1 MAGGIDVKKA
11 YAALNMPP
19 ARYVAQFVLPLIGTG
34 VFVVVILRL
43 LAPALFTGL
52 FSLLIYAIPVFFA
65 VLAAVYPYTV
75 AEGKKSQINNNI
87 HFFITH
93 MGVLATANIP
103 RGEIMRMLG
112 EKKEYG
118 ALADETRKIFTL
130 VDSWNMSLAEACR
143 FISKRTPSD
152 IWSDFLDRFAYS
164 IESGEDL
171 ETFLKNEQVVV
182 MEDFSTVYRGAL
194 YELENMKG
202 LFNSMMMSVIFVVI
216 FAILMPVITGID
228 GTFLMGGAVFLVMCI
243 EIGFVYFIKA
253 KAPTDPIWHSSK
265 LETGLTRAIRRGLP
279 VSLVAAVAA
288 TVLALVFAGERLPL
302 PILLAIGLTPLAYT
316 GFVVG
321 REEEKVKRRDDNFAA
336 FIRSLGA
343 STSARG
349 GQVTETLR
357 HLQTHDFG
365 PLTPDIRQLYARLN
379 LRVDDEKAWDYFAAD
394 CGSNLIEKFT
404 KMFVEGVKAGGKA
417 DAIGRIISDNFVF
430 IITLRKARYQ
440 AASNFKGLLYGLVA
454 GMAFSLYVGIGIVS
468 MLKRIFTEVQLPP
481 DTPFASFLNFS
492 MDIALVSFMIIVL
505 LLAHSMA
512 SGMMLHIADGGNYFR
527 TYFDL
532 PLMFWIAA
540 IVSVGAE
547 RGLNSLLGG

>member
-1 MAGGIDVKKA
+1 MGGMDTKKA
-11 YAALNMPP
+11 YASLNMPP
-19 ARYVAQFVLPLIGTG
+19 ARYMLQFALPLVGAGIA
-34 VFVVVILRL
+34 VVVILRL

-52 FSLLIYAIPVFFA
+52 FSLLIYLIPLFF
-65 VLAAVYPYTV
+65 VLLAAIYPYTV
-75 AEGKKSQINNNI
+75 AEGKKNEINNNI

-103 RGEIMRMLG
+103 RSQIMRMLA

-118 ALADETRKIFTL
+118 ALAEETRKIFNL

-152 IWSDFLDRFAYS
+152 IWADFLDRFAYS

-171 ETFLKNEQVVV
+171 DVFLKNEQQVV
-182 MEDFSTVYRGAL
+182 MEDFASVYRGAL

-243 EIGFVYFIKA
+243 EVAFVYFIKA
-253 KAPTDPIWHSSK
+253 KAPNDPIWHKSR
-265 LETGLTRAIRRGLP
+265 LETALTRSLRKALP
-279 VSLVAAVAA
+279 MSLVGSFI
-288 TVLALVFAGERLPL
+288 ALGVTILLFSHLPTA
-302 PILLAIGLTPLAYT
+302 IILAIGLTPLALV

-343 STSARG
+343 STAARG

-365 PLTPDIRQLYARLN
+365 PLTTDVRNLYARLN
-379 LRVDDEKAWDYFAAD
+379 MRVDDEKGWAYFAAD
-394 CGSNLIEKFT
+394 CGSNLIEKFS

-417 DAIGRIISDNFVF
+417 DQIGKIISENFLA
-430 IITLRKARYQ
+430 IITLRKSRYQ
-440 AASNFKGLLYGLVA
+440 TANNFKGMLYGLVA
-454 GMAFSLYVGIGIVS
+454 GMAFSLYVGLGIVG
-468 MLKRIFTEVQLPP
+468 MLKGIFAEISLPP
-481 DTPFASFLNFS
+481 DTPFADFLNFS
-492 MDIALVSFMIIVL
+492 VDIALVGFMIIVL
-505 LLAHSMA
+505 MLAHSMA
-512 SGMMLHIADGGNYFR
+512 SGLMLHIAEGGNYFR
-527 TYFDL
+527 SYTDL
-532 PLMFWIAA
+532 VGMFWIAA
-540 IVSVGAE
+540 VVSVAASRALE
-547 RGLNSLLGG
+547 SLL

>member
-1 MAGGIDVKKA
+1 MAGIDVKKA
-11 YAALNMPP
+11 YASLNMTPS
-19 ARYVAQFVLPLIGTG
+19 RYVLQFVIPLVGTG
-34 VFVVVILRL
+34 VGVVVILRL
-43 LAPALFTGL
+43 LAPTLFHGL
-52 FSLLIYAIPVFFA
+52 FSVLFYAIPVFFA

-75 AEGKKSQINNNI
+75 AEGKKSEINNNI

-103 RGEIMRMLG
+103 RGEIMRMLS

-118 ALADETRKIFTL
+118 ALAEETRKIFTL

-152 IWSDFLDRFAYS
+152 IWADFLDRFAYS
-164 IESGEDL
+164 IESGEAL

-182 MEDFSTVYRGAL
+182 MEDFASIYRGAL

-228 GTFLMGGAVFLVMCI
+228 ATFLMGGAVFLVICI

-253 KAPTDPIWHSSK
+253 KAPSDPIWHKSR
-265 LETGLTRAIRRGLP
+265 LETQLTRSVRFGLP
-279 VSLVAAVAA
+279 ISLAGSFVFLLVA
-288 TVLALVFAGERLPL
+288 LAFFGHLP
-302 PILLAIGLTPLAYT
+302 PAIMIAIAITPLAIV
-316 GFVVG
+316 GFLVG

-365 PLTPDIRQLYARLN
+365 PLTTDIRQLYARLN
-379 LRVDDEKAWDYFAAD
+379 MRVDDEMAWEYFAAD
-394 CGSNLIEKFT
+394 CGSNLIANFT
-404 KMFVEGVKAGGKA
+404 RMFVEGVKAGGKA
-417 DAIGRIISDNFVF
+417 DEIGRIISDNFIS
-430 IITLRKARYQ
+430 IITLRKSRYQ
-440 AASNFKGLLYGLVA
+440 TAGNFKGMLYGLVA
-454 GMAFSLYVGIGIVS
+454 GMAFSLYVGVGIVG
-468 MLKRIFTEVQLPP
+468 MLKKIFTDIQLPP
-481 DTPFASFLNFS
+481 DTPFASFLHFS
-492 MDIALVSFMIIVL
+492 VDLALISFMVIVL
-505 LLAHSMA
+505 MLAHSMA
-512 SGMMLHIADGGNYFR
+512 SGLMLHIADGGNYFR
-527 TYFDL
+527 TYTDL
-532 PLMFWIAA
+532 VGMFWVAA
-540 IVSVGAE
+540 IVSVVATNALG
-547 RGLNSLLGG
+547 SLLG

>member
-1 MAGGIDVKKA
+1 MAGIDVKKA
-11 YAALNMPP
+11 YASLNMPP
-19 ARYVAQFVLPLIGTG
+19 ARYVAQFVIPLVGTG
-34 VFVVVILRL
+34 IAVVVLLRL
-43 LAPALFTGL
+43 LAPALFQGL
-52 FSLLIYAIPVFFA
+52 FSLLIYAIPIFFA

-103 RGEIMRMLG
+103 RGEIMRMLS

-118 ALADETRKIFTL
+118 ALAEETRKIHTL
-130 VDSWNMSLAEACR
+130 VESWNMSLAEACR

-152 IWSDFLDRFAYS
+152 IWADFLDRFAYS
-164 IESGEDL
+164 IESGEPL
-171 ETFLKNEQVVV
+171 EVFLKNEQTVV
-182 MEDFSTVYRGAL
+182 MEDFASVYRGAL

-228 GTFLMGGAVFLVMCI
+228 ATFLMGGAVFLVMCI
-243 EIGFVYFIKA
+243 EVAFVYFIKA
-253 KAPTDPIWHSSK
+253 KAPTDPIWHKSK
-265 LETGLTRAIRRGLP
+265 LETALTRSLKIALP
-279 VSLVAAVAA
+279 ISLVGSCI
-288 TVLALVFAGERLPL
+288 ALVVTLLLAPHLPMA
-302 PILLAIGLTPLAYT
+302 IILAIGLTPLFFT

-343 STSARG
+343 STAARG

-365 PLTPDIRQLYARLN
+365 PLTKDIRNLYARLN
-379 LRVDDEKAWDYFAAD
+379 LRVDDEKGWDYFAAD
-394 CGSNLIEKFT
+394 CGSNLIEKFS

-417 DAIGRIISDNFVF
+417 DVIGKIISENFIS
-430 IITLRKARYQ
+430 IITLRKSRYQ
-440 AASNFKGLLYGLVA
+440 TASNFKGMLYGLVA
-454 GMAFSLYVGIGIVS
+454 GMAFSLYVGLGIVG
-468 MLKRIFTEVQLPP
+468 MLKKIFTEIQLPP

-492 MDIALVSFMIIVL
+492 VDIALVGFMIIIL
-505 LLAHSMA
+505 MLAHSMA
-512 SGMMLHIADGGNYFR
+512 SGLMLHIAEGGNYFR
-527 TYFDL
+527 SYTDL
-532 PLMFWIAA
+532 VGMFWIAA
-540 IVSVGAE
+540 IVSVGAQRALE
-547 RGLNSLLGG
+547 SLL